1 MSGLETLGLIA
12 GLVGSG
18 VSAVGTIAAGNQ
30 AQAAAEFEAA
40 QLDAAA
46 AEEKAAAGREAAQ
59 KRKERDFVMSRQ
71 QAVAAESNL
80 GALDETVLDLAGDV
94 AQEGEYQARMS
105 QYGGDQRAS
114 GRRAQAQAARMSGKA
129 AKTGSYLSAAGTI
142 MGGIGSFASDYT
154 ASKKP
159 GSYSYSSRYE

>member
-1 MSGLETLGLIA
+1 MAGLTTLGLIA
-12 GLVGSG
+12 SLVGTG
-18 VSAVGTIAAGNQ
+18 VSAAGTIAAGNQ
-30 AQAAAEFEAA
+30 AEAAAEFEAK

-59 KRKERDFVMSRQ
+59 KRKETEFVLSRQ
-71 QAVAAESNL
+71 QAVASSSNL

-94 AQEGEYQARMS
+94 AQEGAVQAGMI

-114 GRRAQAQAARMSGKA
+114 GRRAQAQAARISGKA

-142 MGGIGSFASDYT
+142 MGGIGSFAEGYST
-154 ASKKP
+154 RKSSSP
-159 GSYSYSSRYE
+159 SYSFRYS